1 MNEFESILEG
11 NRHDE
16 ERLALTHP
24 PEHRNPV
31 PQPRYNLVVVGA
43 GTGGLISALVASS
56 LGAKVALV
64 ERGLMGGDCLN
75 VGCVPSK
82 GLIRASRMAAEIRE
96 ARGLGLELAESAGID
111 FGRAMERMRRVRTRI
126 SHEDSVA
133 RYQDEFGVDVFLGQA
148 EFASDRTLR
157 VERSGERIELA
168 FVKAVI
174 ATGARPVSPPIEGLE
189 EAGYRTN
196 ESIFNLTEC
205 PRRLAVIGAGP
216 IGSEMAQA
224 FRRLGSDV
232 TLFERA
238 PQFLTR
244 EDDDAAELLED
255 VFRREGI
262 RIELSSTVLR
272 VERKGDEKVIHFENG
287 EGAAAELVAD
297 QILVGAGRAPN
308 VEGLGLGAAGVAYDP
323 RKGVEV
329 NDSLQTSNRRI
340 YAVGDV
346 CMAWKFTHAADAA
359 AKIVVQ
365 NALFLGRKKLSA
377 LVMPWC
383 TYTSPEIAHVG
394 LYPHQAHEQNL
405 QIDTY
410 KVPLDENNRAVA
422 DGEENGFVKIHTRKG
437 TDRIVGATV
446 VAAHAGDLISQMT
459 QAIVGKVGLGTLTNV
474 IFPYPTQAEALKR
487 AAGLYTRTRL
497 TPVVNRLFGGWLA
510 LSR

>member
-1 MNEFESILEG
+1 MNEFASVIEG
-11 NRHDE
+11 NRYDE

-31 PQPRYNLVVVGA
+31 PQPSYNLVVIGA

-82 GLIRASRMAAEIRE
+82 GVIRASRMAAELRE
-96 ARGLGLELAESAGID
+96 SRGLGLELDLSAGID
-111 FGRAMERMRRVRTRI
+111 FGQAMERVRRVRTQI
-126 SHEDSVA
+126 SREDSVA
-133 RYQDEFGVDVFLGQA
+133 RYRDEFGIVVFLGQA
-148 EFASDRTLR
+148 TFASDRTLR
-157 VERSGERIELA
+157 VERGGERIELA
-168 FVKAVI
+168 FKKAVI
-174 ATGARPVSPPIEGLE
+174 ATGARALSPPIEGLE

-196 ESIFNLTEC
+196 ENIFNLTEC

-216 IGSEMAQA
+216 IGSELAQA
-224 FRRLGSDV
+224 FRRLGSEV

-238 PQFLTR
+238 PHFLTR
-244 EDDDAAELLED
+244 EDDDAAELLQD
-255 VFRREGI
+255 VFRDEGI
-262 RIELSSTVLR
+262 RIELSSNVQR

-287 EGAAAELVAD
+287 GGAASELVAD
-297 QILVGAGRAPN
+297 EILVGAGRAPN
-308 VEGLGLGAAGVAYDP
+308 VEGLGLEAASVAYDL

-329 NDSLQTSNRRI
+329 NDRLQTSNRRI

-365 NALFLGRKKLSA
+365 NALFLGRKKLSD

-394 LYPHQAHEQNL
+394 AVSPRGPGAERGDRHVQGPPRREQ
-405 QIDTY
+405 
-410 KVPLDENNRAVA
+410 PRR
-422 DGEENGFVKIHTRKG
+422 GR
-437 TDRIVGATV
+437 R
-446 VAAHAGDLISQMT
+446 
-459 QAIVGKVGLGTLTNV
+459 
-474 IFPYPTQAEALKR
+474 
-487 AAGLYTRTRL
+487 
-497 TPVVNRLFGGWLA
+497 
-510 LSR
+510 

>member
-24 PEHRNPV
+24 PDHRNPV

-64 ERGLMGGDCLN
+64 ERALMGGDCLN

-82 GLIRASRMAAEIRE
+82 GVIRASRMAAEIHE
-96 ARGLGLELAESAGID
+96 ARGLGLELPESARID
-111 FGRAMERMRRVRTRI
+111 FGQAMDRMRRVRAQI
-126 SHEDSVA
+126 SQEDSVA
-133 RYQDEFGVDVFLGQA
+133 RYRDEFGIDVFLGQA
-148 EFASDRTLR
+148 EFVSDRTLR

-174 ATGARPVSPPIEGLE
+174 ATGARASKPPIEGLE

-196 ESIFNLTEC
+196 DNIFNLTEC

-224 FRRLGSDV
+224 FRRLGSEV
-232 TLFERA
+232 TLLERA
-238 PQFLTR
+238 PHFLTR
-244 EDDDAAELLED
+244 EDDDAAELLEN

-262 RIELSSTVLR
+262 RIELSTTLLR

-287 EGAAAELVAD
+287 SGAAAELVVD
-297 QILVGAGRAPN
+297 EILVGAGRAPN
-308 VEGLGLGAAGVAYDP
+308 VEGLGLEAAGVAYDL

-329 NDSLQTSNRRI
+329 NDRLETSNRRI

-405 QIDTY
+405 EIDTY
-410 KVPLDENNRAVA
+410 MVPLDENNRAVA

-446 VAAHAGDLISQMT
+446 VAAHAGDLISQVT

-487 AAGLYTRTRL
+487 VAGLYTRTRL
-497 TPVVNRLFGGWLA
+497 TPFVKRLFEGWLA

>member
-1 MNEFESILEG
+1 MNEFASVIEG
-11 NRHDE
+11 NRYDE

-31 PQPRYNLVVVGA
+31 PQPSYNLVVIGA

-82 GLIRASRMAAEIRE
+82 GVIRASRMAAELRE
-96 ARGLGLELAESAGID
+96 ARGLGLELDLSAGID
-111 FGRAMERMRRVRTRI
+111 FGQAMERVRRVRTQI
-126 SHEDSVA
+126 SREDSVA
-133 RYQDEFGVDVFLGQA
+133 RYRDEFGIDVFLGQA
-148 EFASDRTLR
+148 TFASDRTLR
-157 VERSGERIELA
+157 VERGGERIELA
-168 FVKAVI
+168 FKKAVI
-174 ATGARPVSPPIEGLE
+174 ATGARALSPPIEGLE

-196 ESIFNLTEC
+196 ENIFNLTEC

-216 IGSEMAQA
+216 IGSELAQA
-224 FRRLGSDV
+224 FRRLGSEV

-238 PQFLTR
+238 PHFLTR

-255 VFRREGI
+255 VFRDEGI
-262 RIELSSTVLR
+262 RIELSSNVQR

-287 EGAAAELVAD
+287 SGAASELVAD
-297 QILVGAGRAPN
+297 EILVGAGRAPN
-308 VEGLGLGAAGVAYDP
+308 VEGLGLEAASVAYDL

-329 NDSLQTSNRRI
+329 NDRLQTSNRRI

-365 NALFLGRKKLSA
+365 NALFLGRKKLSD

-394 LYPHQAHEQNL
+394 LYPHQAREQNVE
-405 QIDTY
+405 IDTY

-437 TDRIVGATV
+437 SDRIVGATV
-446 VAAHAGDLISQMT
+446 VAAHAGDLISQVT
-459 QAIVGKVGLGTLTNV
+459 QAIVGKVGLGALTNV
-474 IFPYPTQAEALKR
+474 IFPYPTQAEAIKR

-497 TPVVNRLFGGWLA
+497 TPFVKRLFEGWLA

>member
-1 MNEFESILEG
+1 MNEFESVLEG

-24 PEHRNPV
+24 PDHRNPL
-31 PQPRYNLVVVGA
+31 PQPLYNLVVVGA

-64 ERGLMGGDCLN
+64 ERSLLGGDCLN

-82 GLIRASRMAAEIRE
+82 GVIRASRMAAEVRE
-96 ARGLGLELAESAGID
+96 ARGLGLELGEGAGID
-111 FGRAMERMRRVRTRI
+111 FGQAMERMRRVRTQI
-126 SHEDSVA
+126 SQEDSVA
-133 RYQDEFGVDVFLGQA
+133 RYRDEFGIDVFLGQA
-148 EFASDRTLR
+148 EFASGRTLR
-157 VERSGERIELA
+157 IERSGEQIELS

-174 ATGARPVSPPIEGLE
+174 ATGARAVIPPIEGLE

-216 IGSEMAQA
+216 IGSELAQA
-224 FRRLGSDV
+224 FCRLGSEV
-232 TLFERA
+232 ALFESA
-238 PQFLTR
+238 PHFLTR
-244 EDDDAAELLED
+244 EDDDAAKLLED

-262 RIELSSTVLR
+262 QIELSSTVLR
-272 VERKGDEKVIHFENG
+272 VERKGDERVIHFENG
-287 EGAAAELVAD
+287 QGAVAELVVD
-297 QILVGAGRAPN
+297 EILVGAGRAPN
-308 VEGLGLGAAGVAYDP
+308 VEGLGLEAAGVAYDP
-323 RKGVEV
+323 RSGVAV
-329 NDSLQTSNRRI
+329 NDRLQTSNRRI

-346 CMAWKFTHAADAA
+346 CMSWKFTHAADAA

-394 LYPHQAHEQNL
+394 LYPHQASEQNL
-405 QIDTY
+405 EIDTY
-410 KVPLDENNRAVA
+410 KVPLDENNRAVT

-446 VAAHAGDLISQMT
+446 VAAHAGDLISQVT

-497 TPVVNRLFGGWLA
+497 TPFVKRLFEGWLA

>member
-1 MNEFESILEG
+1 MNEFESVLEG

-24 PEHRNPV
+24 PDHRNPL

-64 ERGLMGGDCLN
+64 ERSLLGGDCLN

-82 GLIRASRMAAEIRE
+82 GVIRASRMAAEVRE
-96 ARGLGLELAESAGID
+96 ARGLGLELAEGAGID
-111 FGRAMERMRRVRTRI
+111 FGQAMERMRRVRTQI
-126 SHEDSVA
+126 SQEDSVA
-133 RYQDEFGVDVFLGQA
+133 RYRDEFGIDVFLGQA
-148 EFASDRTLR
+148 EFGSERTLR
-157 VERSGERIELA
+157 IERSGEQVELA

-174 ATGARPVSPPIEGLE
+174 ATGARAVIPPIEGLE

-216 IGSEMAQA
+216 IGSELAQA
-224 FRRLGSDV
+224 FCRLGSEV
-232 TLFERA
+232 ALFESA
-238 PQFLTR
+238 PHFLTR
-244 EDDDAAELLED
+244 EDDDAAKLLED

-262 RIELSSTVLR
+262 RIELSSTILR

-287 EGAAAELVAD
+287 EGAVAELVVD
-297 QILVGAGRAPN
+297 EILVGAGRAPN
-308 VEGLGLGAAGVAYDP
+308 VKGLGLEAAGVAYDP
-323 RKGVEV
+323 RRGVSV
-329 NDSLQTSNRRI
+329 NDRLQTSNRRI

-394 LYPHQAHEQNL
+394 LYPRQASEQKL
-405 QIDTY
+405 EIDTY

-446 VAAHAGDLISQMT
+446 VAAHAGDLISQVT

-497 TPVVNRLFGGWLA
+497 TPFVKRLFEGWLG